1 MSKKKTFQRIIRH
14 QEIHEEPH
22 IQRVK
27 LTKATQHT
35 VMGQKSP
42 KSIST
47 VTENPCLLS
56 IHLSNK
62 RDAVNR
68 QEENLS
74 EHHLCT
80 STERLYWQFAN

>member
-1 MSKKKTFQRIIRH
+1 MSNKTFQRIIRH

-27 LTKATQHT
+27 LTKATQHA

-47 VTENPCLLS
+47 VTENPCLLF
-56 IHLSNK
+56 IRLSNK
-62 RDAVNR
+62 HDAVSR

>member
-1 MSKKKTFQRIIRH
+1 MPSKTFQRIIRH
-14 QEIHEEPH
+14 QEVHEDPH

-27 LTKATQHT
+27 LIRQHSTQEW
-35 VMGQKSP
+35 GKNP

-47 VTENPCLLS
+47 VTENPCLLF

-68 QEENLS
+68 QEENL
-74 EHHLCT
+74 
-80 STERLYWQFAN
+80 